1 MVSAAQD
8 EAPHDSRQ
16 RLDGVACAAATA
28 FTADRGAMSNASSDR
43 LTLLAHLHMQR
54 DYTAQ
59 RLEYREPA
67 TDVPGRQVDIPK
79 LKRGGVNCIWLSE
92 GAPGEFTVD
101 PTAAAQACEHPNT
114 AMFRRTVYAGAAGV
128 QRVLRGFDAVRRL
141 CAASDDLELVTS
153 TAGVRAAADAGK
165 IAVLLHTENLL
176 IAEDLAML
184 RSYHEVGLRVT
195 GLVHAAPQAW
205 IDCDAE
211 QHVPSGLTE
220 FGREVVHELNRLG
233 MLMDVS
239 HASERAIDHV
249 LDESSDPIVASHS
262 NAKAISPL
270 QRNLTDD
277 HIKRIADG
285 GGVVGIHCSSAFV
298 DISCQHRRMP
308 GPGAN
313 AGEHKWRT
321 LLGDV
326 QSGRLNPFEAEAG
339 IQHGNEPPLYLSL
352 PTVGL
357 EALVDVVDYLVNLA
371 GEDHVGIGTDFDGI
385 QDAVEDF
392 TGVHET
398 PNLLAALEARG
409 YSGRVVDA
417 IAGENFLRVMAE
429 VID

>member
-1 MVSAAQD
+1 
-8 EAPHDSRQ
+8 
-16 RLDGVACAAATA
+16 
-28 FTADRGAMSNASSDR
+28 MSNASSDR
-43 LTLLAHLHMQR
+43 VTLLAHLHMQR
-54 DYTAQ
+54 DFSAQ
-59 RLEYREPA
+59 GIEYREPMA
-67 TDVPGRQVDIPK
+67 DVPGRQVDIPK
-79 LKRGGVNCIWLSE
+79 LRRGGVNCIWLSE

-101 PTAAAQACEHPNT
+101 PMAVLQAGEHPST
-114 AMFRRTVYAGAAGV
+114 QMFRRTFFEGAAGV
-128 QRVLRGFDAVRRL
+128 QRLLRGFDAVRRL

-176 IAEDLAML
+176 MAEDLAML
-184 RSYHEVGLRVT
+184 RAYHELGLRVT
-195 GLVHAAPQAW
+195 GLVHAAPQTW

-262 NAKAISPL
+262 NAKAISGL

-298 DISCQHRRMP
+298 DLACQHGRGA
-308 GPGAN
+308 GPGIDASERDR
-313 AGEHKWRT
+313 GLK
-321 LLGDV
+321 LLADV
-326 QSGRLNPFEAEAG
+326 RSGAIDPFAAEAG
-339 IQHGNEPPLYLSL
+339 VRLGATKPLYERF

-357 EALVDVVDYLVNLA
+357 DALADMVDYMVNLA
-371 GEDHVGIGTDFDGI
+371 GYEHVGIGTDFEFLEDV
-385 QDAVEDF
+385 VEGF
-392 TGVHET
+392 SGAHET
-398 PNLLAALEARG
+398 QQFLAALEARG
-409 YSGRVVDA
+409 YSGRIVDA

>member
-1 MVSAAQD
+1 
-8 EAPHDSRQ
+8 
-16 RLDGVACAAATA
+16 
-28 FTADRGAMSNASSDR
+28 MSNASSDR
-43 LTLLAHLHMQR
+43 VTLLAHLHMQR
-54 DYTAQ
+54 DFSAQ
-59 RLEYREPA
+59 GIEYREPMA
-67 TDVPGRQVDIPK
+67 DVPGRQVDIPK
-79 LKRGGVNCIWLSE
+79 LRRGGVNCIWLSE

-101 PTAAAQACEHPNT
+101 PMAVLQAGEHPST
-114 AMFRRTVYAGAAGV
+114 QMFRRTFFEGAAGV
-128 QRVLRGFDAVRRL
+128 QRLLRGFDAVRRL

-176 IAEDLAML
+176 MAEDLAML
-184 RSYHEVGLRVT
+184 RAYHELGLRVT
-195 GLVHAAPQAW
+195 GLVHAAPQTW

-220 FGREVVHELNRLG
+220 FGRAVVHELNRLS

-262 NAKAISPL
+262 NAKAISGL

-298 DISCQHRRMP
+298 DLACQHGRGA
-308 GPGAN
+308 GPGIDASERDR
-313 AGEHKWRT
+313 GLK
-321 LLGDV
+321 LLADV
-326 QSGRLNPFEAEAG
+326 RSGAIDPFAAEAG
-339 IQHGNEPPLYLSL
+339 VRLGATKPLYERF

-357 EALVDVVDYLVNLA
+357 DALADMVDYMVNLA
-371 GEDHVGIGTDFDGI
+371 GYEHVGIGTDFEFLEDV
-385 QDAVEDF
+385 VEGF
-392 TGVHET
+392 SGAHET
-398 PNLLAALEARG
+398 QQFLAALEARG
-409 YSGRVVDA
+409 YSGRIVDA